1 MSYAVGA
8 GLAMTLA
15 SGVYFVDQQASC
27 ASVSQSDVAGRM
39 ANPVCA
45 EAGKTN
51 SAFLFIKPHACKG
64 APGAVEELVREKLAD
79 NGITVTNEGTMDAE
93 TIDEKLYIDRHY
105 GAIASKAV
113 MLKPSELNVPDKG
126 KAGFQEKFGLSW
138 DEAIAQGLVY
148 NAMDASKK
156 LGVDGFELEVLWR
169 KAKVI
174 KFGGGFYCGKVG
186 DIFIMNGFYMSMRA
200 AYCTPGERIQWMTV
214 SWPADELSWEDFR
227 GRVLGATDPSKAEKG
242 SIRRSIMTNWERLDL
257 KSRPNTGNNGVHAS
271 ASPFEALAERMNWL
285 GVKPEEDEYGRA
297 MLTVIDRPTLDAWCA
312 DAQVSVDGTRGSL
325 FDALE
330 DINSAPSLEKSI
342 NIAAEN
348 NCLQYSNWKFQALL
362 RRHEN
367 ELNAMLAGAE

>member
-1 MSYAVGA
+1 MSYAMGA
-8 GLAMTLA
+8 GVAMTLA
-15 SGVYFVDQQASC
+15 SSLYFVDEQASC
-27 ASVSQSDVAGRM
+27 AALTQNDVVGRM
-39 ANPVCA
+39 GAPACA
-45 EAGKTN
+45 EAAKTN

-64 APGAVEELVREKLAD
+64 APGAVEELVKEKLMD
-79 NGITVTNEGTMDAE
+79 NGITVTGEGSMDAE

-113 MLKPSELNVPDKG
+113 MLKPSQLNVPDKG
-126 KAGFQEKFGLSW
+126 KAGFREKFGLTW

-156 LGVDGFELEVLWR
+156 LGIDGLELELLWR
-169 KAKVI
+169 KADTI

-186 DIFIMNGFYMSMRA
+186 DMFIMNGFYMSMRA
-200 AYCTPGERIQWMTV
+200 AYCSPGERIQWMTV

-257 KSRPNTGNNGVHAS
+257 PARPNTGNNGVHAS

-285 GVKPEEDEYGRA
+285 GVEPQDDEYGRA
-297 MLTVIDRPTLDAWCA
+297 MLTILDRPTLDAWCA
-312 DAQVSVDGTRGSL
+312 DAQVSVDGSRGSL

-330 DINSAPSLEKSI
+330 DISSAPSLEKSMQ
-342 NIAAEN
+342 IAAEN
-348 NCLQYSNWKFQALL
+348 KCLKYSNWKFQALL
-362 RRHEN
+362 ARHRQFLVDNSQE
-367 ELNAMLAGAE
+367 